1 MAKAKKLK
9 NTIKK
14 VSKRM
19 SAAGIGQVLQTPK
32 PATPEPKGDVTK
44 EIYSA
49 LEEPYNHIFSKAVE
63 KHGNDLKKLRD
74 HIQEENGESQ
84 QNLQVII
91 DEIDK
96 Y

>member
-1 MAKAKKLK
+1 MAKAKKNK
-9 NTIKK
+9 GGK
-14 VSKRM
+14 SRM
-19 SAAGIGQVLQTPK
+19 SVKGVMSEILAPPPKPTPK
-32 PATPEPKGDVTK
+32 PKGDTTK
-44 EIYSA
+44 DIHSA

>member
-1 MAKAKKLK
+1 MAKAKKNK
-9 NTIKK
+9 GGK
-14 VSKRM
+14 SRM
-19 SAAGIGQVLQTPK
+19 SVKGVMSEILAPPPKPTPK
-32 PATPEPKGDVTK
+32 PKGDATK

-63 KHGNDLKKLRD
+63 TYGNDLKKLRD
-74 HIQEENGESQ
+74 HIQDADGESQ
-84 QNLQVII
+84 QNLQPII